1 MAGFLPDSFI
11 QRVLDE
17 TDIVSLIDSYIPLQK
32 KGKDHWSL
40 CPFCEDGNNP
50 SFSVSSQK
58 QFYYCFRC
66 RASGNAI
73 GFLMN
78 YQSKDFL
85 DAIETLATNA
95 GLEIPQKIQGESF
108 EKYKKIIDANGL
120 ARDFFSRQMKDSP
133 EGKKVLDYLL
143 SRGISE
149 EILKEFEIGFA
160 PSGWDNLKDYFVKLE
175 QQELIK
181 NEIGLFKKNEKNNIY
196 DVFRNRIIFPI
207 KSKKGHVIGFGGRV
221 IDEEMPKYLNSPEN
235 EVFKKGKELYGLHE
249 VLKNNRNLKKIIVV
263 EGYTDVLSLFSNKI
277 SYAVATLGIAT
288 SKIHLDKLFGYV
300 DEVVFCFDGDEA
312 GMKAAESAMKISLPI
327 IKDGKILKFLFL
339 PNEHDPS
346 SLLEEEGRDEFEERI
361 EKAMVLSDYIFR
373 LILNKYGDSIEEK
386 AAASKEFISLI
397 SSMPSSNYKN
407 ILIQEFSKK
416 VDIKLGE
423 ENKIIPERKKI
434 QKIEEKEISYEL
446 DKVTKSII
454 KTLIECPELS
464 HLEEVD
470 FLVELNDEFI
480 SKFINFLRS
489 KEGLTFPMILPAFE
503 EKKSFLISLTE
514 DRNLISPDAATEYI
528 VQAINYLKKSDETNF
543 QDKLKSKYF
552 EGTMAENEKI
562 ELKKILLENF
572 ENLDQEEIKI
582 LKDI

>member
-108 EKYKKIIDANGL
+108 EKYKKIIDANEH
-120 ARDFFSRQMKDSP
+120 AKDFFLRQLRDNP
-133 EGKKVLDYLL
+133 EGKQVLDYLL
-143 SRGISE
+143 NRGISE
-149 EILKEFEIGFA
+149 EVLKEFEIGFA
-160 PSGWDNLKDYFVKLE
+160 PSGWANLKDYFLKLE
-175 QQELIK
+175 KHDFIK
-181 NEIGLFKKNEKNNIY
+181 NETGLFKKNEKNNVY

-221 IDEEMPKYLNSPEN
+221 IDKEMPKYLNSSEN
-235 EVFKKGKELYGLHE
+235 EVFKKGKELYGFHE
-249 VLKNNRNLKKIIVV
+249 VLKNNRNLKKILVV

-288 SKIHLDKLFGYV
+288 SKIHLEKLFGCV

-312 GMKAAESAMKISLPI
+312 GMKAAESAMKISLPT

-339 PNEHDPS
+339 PDAHDPS
-346 SLLEEEGRDEFEERI
+346 SLLEDEGRDEFEERLD
-361 EKAMVLSDYIFR
+361 KAMVLSDYIFN
-373 LILNKYGDSIEEK
+373 LILNKHGNSIEEK
-386 AAASKEFISLI
+386 AAASKEFMSLI
-397 SSMPSSNYKN
+397 SPMPSSNYKN
-407 ILIQEFSKK
+407 ILMQEFSKK
-416 VDIKLGE
+416 VDIKLE
-423 ENKIIPERKKI
+423 AENKKNPERKKI
-434 QKIEEKEISYEL
+434 QKAEEKEISFEL

-470 FLVELNDEFI
+470 YLANLNDEFI
-480 SKFINFLRS
+480 SNFINFLRS
-489 KEGLTFPMILPAFE
+489 KEGLTFPMILHAFE
-503 EKKSFLISLTE
+503 EQKSFLIGLIE
-514 DRNLISPDAATEYI
+514 DKNLISSNAAEEYI
-528 VQAINYLKKSDETNF
+528 VQAVNFLKKNDKINF

-552 EGTMAENEKI
+552 EGSLTEKEKI
-562 ELKKILLENF
+562 ELKKIFLENF
-572 ENLDQEEIKI
+572 ENLNETEINI
-582 LKDI
+582 LKEI

>member
-108 EKYKKIIDANGL
+108 EKYKKIIDANEH
-120 ARDFFSRQMKDSP
+120 ARDFFLRQLRDNP
-133 EGKKVLDYLL
+133 EGKQVLDYLL
-143 SRGISE
+143 NRGISE
-149 EILKEFEIGFA
+149 EVLKEFEIGFA
-160 PSGWDNLKDYFVKLE
+160 PSGWANLKDYFLKLE
-175 QQELIK
+175 KHDFIK
-181 NEIGLFKKNEKNNIY
+181 NETGLFKKNEKNNVY

-221 IDEEMPKYLNSPEN
+221 IDKEMPKYLNSSEN
-235 EVFKKGKELYGLHE
+235 EVFKKGKELYGFHE
-249 VLKNNRNLKKIIVV
+249 VLKNNRNLKKILVV

-288 SKIHLDKLFGYV
+288 SKIHLEKLFGCV

-312 GMKAAESAMKISLPI
+312 GMKAAESAMKISLPT

-339 PNEHDPS
+339 PDAHDPS
-346 SLLEEEGRDEFEERI
+346 SLLEDEGRDEFEERLD
-361 EKAMVLSDYIFR
+361 KAMVLSDYIFN
-373 LILNKYGDSIEEK
+373 LILNKHGNSIEEK
-386 AAASKEFISLI
+386 AAASKEFMSLI
-397 SSMPSSNYKN
+397 SPMPSSNYKN
-407 ILIQEFSKK
+407 ILMQEFSKK
-416 VDIKLGE
+416 VDIKLE
-423 ENKIIPERKKI
+423 AENKKNPERKKI
-434 QKIEEKEISYEL
+434 QKAEEKEISFEL

-454 KTLIECPELS
+454 KTLIERPELS

-470 FLVELNDEFI
+470 YLVNLNDEFI
-480 SKFINFLRS
+480 SNFINFLRS
-489 KEGLTFPMILPAFE
+489 KEGLTFPMILHAFE
-503 EKKSFLISLTE
+503 EQKSFLIGLIE
-514 DRNLISPDAATEYI
+514 DKNLISSDAAEEYI
-528 VQAINYLKKSDETNF
+528 IQAVNFLKKNDKTNF

-552 EGTMAENEKI
+552 EGSLTEKEKI
-562 ELKKILLENF
+562 ELKKIFLENF
-572 ENLDQEEIKI
+572 ENLNETEINI
-582 LKDI
+582 LKEI

>member
-95 GLEIPQKIQGESF
+95 GLEITQKIQGESF

-120 ARDFFSRQMKDSP
+120 ARDFFLRQMKDSP

-339 PNEHDPS
+339 PNQHDPS

-373 LILNKYGDSIEEK
+373 LILDKYGDSIEEK
-386 AAASKEFISLI
+386 AAASKEFMSLI

-470 FLVELNDEFI
+470 FLVESNDEFI

-489 KEGLTFPMILPAFE
+489 KEGLTFPMILHAFE

>member
-95 GLEIPQKIQGESF
+95 GLEIPQKIQSESF
-108 EKYKKIIDANGL
+108 EKYKQIIDANGL
-120 ARDFFSRQMKDSP
+120 ARDFFSRQMKDSL

-160 PSGWDNLKDYFVKLE
+160 PSGWANLKDYFVKLD

-221 IDEEMPKYLNSPEN
+221 IDEELPKYLNSPEN

-288 SKIHLDKLFGYV
+288 SKTHLEKLFGYV

-312 GMKAAESAMKISLPI
+312 GMKAAESAMKISLPT

-339 PNEHDPS
+339 PDEHDPS

-386 AAASKEFISLI
+386 AAASKEFMSLI
-397 SSMPSSNYKN
+397 SSMTSSNYKN

-416 VDIKLGE
+416 VDIKLEE

-434 QKIEEKEISYEL
+434 QKVEEKETTYEL
-446 DKVTKSII
+446 DKVTLSII

-489 KEGLTFPMILPAFE
+489 KEGLTFPMILHAFE
-503 EKKSFLISLTE
+503 EEKSFLISLTE
-514 DRNLISPDAATEYI
+514 DKNLISPDAAAEYI
-528 VQAINYLKKSDETNF
+528 IQAINYLKKSDETNF

-582 LKDI
+582 LKEI

>member
-108 EKYKKIIDANGL
+108 EKYKKIIDANEH
-120 ARDFFSRQMKDSP
+120 AKDFFLRQLRDNP
-133 EGKKVLDYLL
+133 EGKQVLDYLL
-143 SRGISE
+143 NRGISE
-149 EILKEFEIGFA
+149 EVLKEFEIGFA
-160 PSGWDNLKDYFVKLE
+160 PSGWANLKDYFLKLE
-175 QQELIK
+175 KHDFIK
-181 NEIGLFKKNEKNNIY
+181 NETGLFKKNEKNNVY

-221 IDEEMPKYLNSPEN
+221 IDKEMPKYLNSSEN
-235 EVFKKGKELYGLHE
+235 EVFKKGKELYGFHE
-249 VLKNNRNLKKIIVV
+249 VLKNNRNLKKILVV

-288 SKIHLDKLFGYV
+288 SKIHLEKLFGCV

-312 GMKAAESAMKISLPI
+312 GMKAAESAMKISLPT

-339 PNEHDPS
+339 PDAHDPS
-346 SLLEEEGRDEFEERI
+346 SLLEDEGRDEFEERLD
-361 EKAMVLSDYIFR
+361 KAMVLSDYIFN
-373 LILNKYGDSIEEK
+373 LILNKHGNSIEEK
-386 AAASKEFISLI
+386 AAASKEFMSLI
-397 SSMPSSNYKN
+397 SPMPSSNYKN

-416 VDIKLGE
+416 VDIKLE
-423 ENKIIPERKKI
+423 AENKKNPERKKI
-434 QKIEEKEISYEL
+434 QKAEEKEISFEL

-470 FLVELNDEFI
+470 YLANLNDEFI
-480 SKFINFLRS
+480 SNFINFLRS
-489 KEGLTFPMILPAFE
+489 KEGLTFPMILHAFE
-503 EKKSFLISLTE
+503 EQKSFLIGLIE
-514 DRNLISPDAATEYI
+514 DKNLISSNAAEEYI
-528 VQAINYLKKSDETNF
+528 VQAVNFLKKNDKINF

-552 EGTMAENEKI
+552 EGSLTEKEKI
-562 ELKKILLENF
+562 ELKKIFLENF
-572 ENLDQEEIKI
+572 ENLNETEINI
-582 LKDI
+582 LKEI

>member
-85 DAIETLATNA
+85 DAIETLAINA

-120 ARDFFSRQMKDSP
+120 ARDFFSRQMKDNP

-160 PSGWDNLKDYFVKLE
+160 PSGWSNLKDYFVKLE

-288 SKIHLDKLFGYV
+288 SKTHLEKLFGYV

-312 GMKAAESAMKISLPI
+312 GMKAAESAMKISLPT

-339 PNEHDPS
+339 PDEHDPS

-386 AAASKEFISLI
+386 AAASKEFMILI
-397 SSMPSSNYKN
+397 SSMPSSNFKN

-416 VDIKLGE
+416 VDIKLEE

-470 FLVELNDEFI
+470 FLVELNDEFV

-489 KEGLTFPMILPAFE
+489 KEGLTFPMILHAFE

-514 DRNLISPDAATEYI
+514 DKNLISPDAAEEYI
-528 VQAINYLKKSDETNF
+528 IQAINYLKKSDETNF

-582 LKDI
+582 LKEI

>member
-95 GLEIPQKIQGESF
+95 GLEIPQKIHGESF

-339 PNEHDPS
+339 PNQHDPS

-373 LILNKYGDSIEEK
+373 LILDKYGDSIEEK
-386 AAASKEFISLI
+386 AAASKEFMSLI

-470 FLVELNDEFI
+470 FLVESNDEFI

-489 KEGLTFPMILPAFE
+489 KEGLTFPMILHAFE

>member
-108 EKYKKIIDANGL
+108 EKYKKIIDANEH
-120 ARDFFSRQMKDSP
+120 AKDFFLRQLRDNP
-133 EGKKVLDYLL
+133 EGKQVLDYLL
-143 SRGISE
+143 NRGISE
-149 EILKEFEIGFA
+149 EVLKEFEIGFA
-160 PSGWDNLKDYFVKLE
+160 PSGWANLKDYFLKLE
-175 QQELIK
+175 KHDFIK
-181 NEIGLFKKNEKNNIY
+181 NETGLFKKNEKNNVY

-221 IDEEMPKYLNSPEN
+221 IDKEMPKYLNSSEN
-235 EVFKKGKELYGLHE
+235 EVFKKGKELYGFHE
-249 VLKNNRNLKKIIVV
+249 VLKNNRNLKKILVV

-288 SKIHLDKLFGYV
+288 SKIHLEKLFGCV
-300 DEVVFCFDGDEA
+300 DEVIFCFDGDEA
-312 GMKAAESAMKISLPI
+312 GMKAAESAMKISLPT

-339 PNEHDPS
+339 PDAHDPS
-346 SLLEEEGRDEFEERI
+346 SLLEDEGRDEFEERLD
-361 EKAMVLSDYIFR
+361 KAMVLSDYIFN
-373 LILNKYGDSIEEK
+373 LILNKHGNSIEEK
-386 AAASKEFISLI
+386 AAASKEFMSLI
-397 SSMPSSNYKN
+397 SPMPSSNYKN
-407 ILIQEFSKK
+407 ILMQEFSKK
-416 VDIKLGE
+416 VDIKLE
-423 ENKIIPERKKI
+423 AENKKNPERKKI
-434 QKIEEKEISYEL
+434 QKAKEKEISFEL

-454 KTLIECPELS
+454 KTLIERPELS

-470 FLVELNDEFI
+470 YLVNLNDEFI
-480 SKFINFLRS
+480 SNFINFLRS
-489 KEGLTFPMILPAFE
+489 KEGLTFPMILHAFE
-503 EKKSFLISLTE
+503 EQKSFLIGLIE
-514 DRNLISPDAATEYI
+514 DKNLISSDAAEEYI
-528 VQAINYLKKSDETNF
+528 IQAVNFLKKNDKTNF

-552 EGTMAENEKI
+552 EGSLTEKEKI
-562 ELKKILLENF
+562 ELKKIFLENF
-572 ENLDQEEIKI
+572 ENLDETEINI
-582 LKDI
+582 LKEI

>member
-108 EKYKKIIDANGL
+108 EKYKKIIDANEH
-120 ARDFFSRQMKDSP
+120 ARDFFLRQLRDNP
-133 EGKKVLDYLL
+133 EGKQVLDYLL
-143 SRGISE
+143 NRGISE
-149 EILKEFEIGFA
+149 EVLKEFEIGFA
-160 PSGWDNLKDYFVKLE
+160 PSGWANLKDYFLKLE
-175 QQELIK
+175 KHDFIK
-181 NEIGLFKKNEKNNIY
+181 NETGLFKKNEKNNVY

-221 IDEEMPKYLNSPEN
+221 IDKEMPKYLNSSEN
-235 EVFKKGKELYGLHE
+235 EVFKKGKELYGFHE
-249 VLKNNRNLKKIIVV
+249 VLKNNRNLKKILVV

-288 SKIHLDKLFGYV
+288 SKIHLEKLFGCV

-312 GMKAAESAMKISLPI
+312 GMKAAESAMKISLPT

-339 PNEHDPS
+339 PDAHDPS
-346 SLLEEEGRDEFEERI
+346 SLLEDEGRDEFEERLD
-361 EKAMVLSDYIFR
+361 KAMVLSEYIFN
-373 LILNKYGDSIEEK
+373 LILNKHGNSIEEK
-386 AAASKEFISLI
+386 AAASKEFMSLI
-397 SSMPSSNYKN
+397 SPMPSSNYKN
-407 ILIQEFSKK
+407 ILMQEFSKK
-416 VDIKLGE
+416 VDIKLE
-423 ENKIIPERKKI
+423 AENKKNPERKKI
-434 QKIEEKEISYEL
+434 QKAEEKEISFEL

-454 KTLIECPELS
+454 KTLIERPELS

-470 FLVELNDEFI
+470 YLVNLNDEFI
-480 SKFINFLRS
+480 SNFINFLRS
-489 KEGLTFPMILPAFE
+489 KEGLTFPMILHAFE
-503 EKKSFLISLTE
+503 EQKSFLIGLIE
-514 DRNLISPDAATEYI
+514 DKNLISSDAAEEYI
-528 VQAINYLKKSDETNF
+528 IQAVNFLKKNDKTNF

-552 EGTMAENEKI
+552 EGSLTEKEKI
-562 ELKKILLENF
+562 ELKKIFLENF
-572 ENLDQEEIKI
+572 ENLNETEINI
-582 LKDI
+582 LKEI

>member
-1 MAGFLPDSFI
+1 
-11 QRVLDE
+11 
-17 TDIVSLIDSYIPLQK
+17 
-32 KGKDHWSL
+32 
-40 CPFCEDGNNP
+40 
-50 SFSVSSQK
+50 
-58 QFYYCFRC
+58 
-66 RASGNAI
+66 
-73 GFLMN
+73 
-78 YQSKDFL
+78 
-85 DAIETLATNA
+85 
-95 GLEIPQKIQGESF
+95 
-108 EKYKKIIDANGL
+108 
-120 ARDFFSRQMKDSP
+120 MKDSP

-373 LILNKYGDSIEEK
+373 LILDKYGDSIEEK
-386 AAASKEFISLI
+386 AAASKEFMSLI

-489 KEGLTFPMILPAFE
+489 KEGLTFPMILHAFE

>member
-17 TDIVSLIDSYIPLQK
+17 TDIVSLIDSHIPLQK

-78 YQSKDFL
+78 YKSKDFL
-85 DAIETLATNA
+85 DAVETLATNA
-95 GLEIPQKIQGESF
+95 GLEIPRKIQGEFF
-108 EKYKKIIDANGL
+108 EKYKKIVDANGL
-120 ARDFFSRQMKDSP
+120 ARDFFSRQMKDSS

-160 PSGWDNLKDYFVKLE
+160 PSGWANLKDYFMKLE
-175 QQELIK
+175 KQELIK

-207 KSKKGHVIGFGGRV
+207 KSNKGHVIGFGGRV
-221 IDEEMPKYLNSPEN
+221 IDEEMPKYLNSSEN

-288 SKIHLDKLFGYV
+288 SKTHLEKLFGYV
-300 DEVVFCFDGDEA
+300 DEVIFCFDGDEA
-312 GMKAAESAMKISLPI
+312 GMKAAESAMKISLPT

-339 PNEHDPS
+339 PDGHDPS
-346 SLLEEEGRDEFEERI
+346 SLLEEEGRGEFEERI
-361 EKAMVLSDYIFR
+361 EKAMVLSDYIFK
-373 LILNKYGDSIEEK
+373 LILIKYGDSIEEK
-386 AAASKEFISLI
+386 AAASKEFMSLI
-397 SSMPSSNYKN
+397 SSMTSSNYKN

-416 VDIKLGE
+416 VDIKLEE
-423 ENKIIPERKKI
+423 ENKIIPKRKKI
-434 QKIEEKEISYEL
+434 QIVEKKEISYEL

-470 FLVELNDEFI
+470 FLLEANDEFV

-489 KEGLTFPMILPAFE
+489 KEGPTFPMILHAFE
-503 EKKSFLISLTE
+503 GQKSFLIGLTE
-514 DRNLISPDAATEYI
+514 DKNLISPDAAEEYI
-528 VQAINYLKKSDETNF
+528 IQAINYLKKSDETNF
-543 QDKLKSKYF
+543 QDKLKTKYF

-572 ENLDQEEIKI
+572 ENLDKTEIKI
-582 LKDI
+582 LKEI

>member
-40 CPFCEDGNNP
+40 CPFCEDGSNP

-95 GLEIPQKIQGESF
+95 GLEIPQKIQSESF

-120 ARDFFSRQMKDSP
+120 ARDFFLRQMKDSP

-249 VLKNNRNLKKIIVV
+249 VLKNNRNLKKIVVV

-288 SKIHLDKLFGYV
+288 SKIHLEKLFGYV

-312 GMKAAESAMKISLPI
+312 GMKAAESAMKISLPT

-339 PNEHDPS
+339 PDEHDPS

-416 VDIKLGE
+416 VDIKLEE

-434 QKIEEKEISYEL
+434 QKVEEKEISYEL

-489 KEGLTFPMILPAFE
+489 KDGLTFPMILHAFE

-514 DRNLISPDAATEYI
+514 DKNLISPDAAAEYI
-528 VQAINYLKKSDETNF
+528 IQAINYLKKSDETNF

-582 LKDI
+582 LKEI

>member
-160 PSGWDNLKDYFVKLE
+160 PSGWANLKDYFVKLE

-288 SKIHLDKLFGYV
+288 SKIHLEKLFGYV

-373 LILNKYGDSIEEK
+373 LILDKYGDSIEEK
-386 AAASKEFISLI
+386 AAASKEFMSLI

-470 FLVELNDEFI
+470 FLVESNDEFI

-489 KEGLTFPMILPAFE
+489 KEGLTFPMILHAFE

-562 ELKKILLENF
+562 ELKKLLLENF

>member
-108 EKYKKIIDANGL
+108 EKYKKIIDANEH
-120 ARDFFSRQMKDSP
+120 ARDFFLRQLRDNP
-133 EGKKVLDYLL
+133 EGKQVLDYLL
-143 SRGISE
+143 NRGISE
-149 EILKEFEIGFA
+149 EVLKEFEIGFA
-160 PSGWDNLKDYFVKLE
+160 PSGWANLKDYFLKLE
-175 QQELIK
+175 KHDFIK
-181 NEIGLFKKNEKNNIY
+181 NETGLFKKNEKNNVY

-221 IDEEMPKYLNSPEN
+221 IDKEMPKYLNSSEN
-235 EVFKKGKELYGLHE
+235 EVFKKGKELYGFHE
-249 VLKNNRNLKKIIVV
+249 VLKNNRNLKKILVV

-288 SKIHLDKLFGYV
+288 SKIHLEKLFGCV

-312 GMKAAESAMKISLPI
+312 GMKAAESAMKISLPT

-339 PNEHDPS
+339 PDAHDPS
-346 SLLEEEGRDEFEERI
+346 SLLEDEGRDEFEERLD
-361 EKAMVLSDYIFR
+361 KAMVLSDYIFN
-373 LILNKYGDSIEEK
+373 LILNKHGNSIEEK
-386 AAASKEFISLI
+386 AAASKEFMSLI
-397 SSMPSSNYKN
+397 SPMPSSNYKN
-407 ILIQEFSKK
+407 ILMQEFSKK
-416 VDIKLGE
+416 VDIKLE
-423 ENKIIPERKKI
+423 AENKKNPERKKI
-434 QKIEEKEISYEL
+434 QKAEEKEISFEL

-454 KTLIECPELS
+454 KTLIERPELS

-470 FLVELNDEFI
+470 YLVNLNDEFI
-480 SKFINFLRS
+480 SNFINFLRS
-489 KEGLTFPMILPAFE
+489 KEGLTFPMILHAFE
-503 EKKSFLISLTE
+503 EQKSFLIGLIE
-514 DRNLISPDAATEYI
+514 DKNLISSDAAEEYI
-528 VQAINYLKKSDETNF
+528 IQAVNFLKKNDKTNF

-582 LKDI
+582 LKEI

>member
-373 LILNKYGDSIEEK
+373 LILDKYGDSIEEK
-386 AAASKEFISLI
+386 AAASKEFMSLI

-489 KEGLTFPMILPAFE
+489 KDGLTFPMILHAFE

-514 DRNLISPDAATEYI
+514 DRNLISPDAAAEYI
-528 VQAINYLKKSDETNF
+528 IQAINYLKKSDETNF

-582 LKDI
+582 LKEI

>member
-95 GLEIPQKIQGESF
+95 GLEIPQKIQSESF

-120 ARDFFSRQMKDSP
+120 ARDFFLRQMKDSP

-160 PSGWDNLKDYFVKLE
+160 PSGWANLKDYFVKLE

-373 LILNKYGDSIEEK
+373 LILDKYGDSIEEK
-386 AAASKEFISLI
+386 AAASKEFMSLI

-470 FLVELNDEFI
+470 FLVESNDEFI

-489 KEGLTFPMILPAFE
+489 KEGLTFPMILHAFE

-582 LKDI
+582 LKEI

>member
-108 EKYKKIIDANGL
+108 EKYKKIIDANEH
-120 ARDFFSRQMKDSP
+120 ARDFFLRQLRDNP
-133 EGKKVLDYLL
+133 EGKQVLDYLL
-143 SRGISE
+143 NRGISE
-149 EILKEFEIGFA
+149 EVLKEFEIGFA
-160 PSGWDNLKDYFVKLE
+160 PSGWANLKDYFLKLE
-175 QQELIK
+175 KHDFIK
-181 NEIGLFKKNEKNNIY
+181 NETGLFKKNEKNNVY

-221 IDEEMPKYLNSPEN
+221 IDKEMPKYLNSSEN
-235 EVFKKGKELYGLHE
+235 EVFKKGKELYGFHE
-249 VLKNNRNLKKIIVV
+249 VLKNNRNLKKILVV

-288 SKIHLDKLFGYV
+288 SKIHLEKLFGCV

-312 GMKAAESAMKISLPI
+312 GMKAAESAMKISLPT

-339 PNEHDPS
+339 PDAHDPS
-346 SLLEEEGRDEFEERI
+346 SLLEDEGRDEFEERLD
-361 EKAMVLSDYIFR
+361 KAMVLSDYIFN
-373 LILNKYGDSIEEK
+373 LILNKHGNSIEEK
-386 AAASKEFISLI
+386 AAASKEFMSLI
-397 SSMPSSNYKN
+397 SPMPSSNYKN
-407 ILIQEFSKK
+407 ILMQEFSKK
-416 VDIKLGE
+416 VDIKLE
-423 ENKIIPERKKI
+423 AENKKNPERKKI
-434 QKIEEKEISYEL
+434 QKAEEKEISFEL

-454 KTLIECPELS
+454 KTLIERPELS

-470 FLVELNDEFI
+470 YLANLNDEFI
-480 SKFINFLRS
+480 SNFINFLRS
-489 KEGLTFPMILPAFE
+489 KEGLTFPMILHAFE
-503 EKKSFLISLTE
+503 EQKSFLIGLIE
-514 DRNLISPDAATEYI
+514 DKNLISSDAAEEYI
-528 VQAINYLKKSDETNF
+528 IQAVNFLKKNDKTNF

-552 EGTMAENEKI
+552 EGSLTEKEKI
-562 ELKKILLENF
+562 ELKKIFLENF
-572 ENLDQEEIKI
+572 ENLNETEINI
-582 LKDI
+582 LKEI

>member
-78 YQSKDFL
+78 FQSKDFL

-108 EKYKKIIDANGL
+108 EKYKKIIDANGH
-120 ARDFFSRQMKDSP
+120 ARDFFLRQLRDNP
-133 EGKKVLDYLL
+133 EGKRVLDYLL
-143 SRGISE
+143 NRGISE
-149 EILKEFEIGFA
+149 EVLKEFEIGFA
-160 PSGWDNLKDYFVKLE
+160 PSGWANLKDYFLKLE
-175 QQELIK
+175 KQDFIK

-196 DVFRNRIIFPI
+196 DTFRNRIIFPI

-221 IDEEMPKYLNSPEN
+221 IDKEMPKYLNSSEN
-235 EVFKKGKELYGLHE
+235 EVFKKGKELYGFHE
-249 VLKNNRNLKKIIVV
+249 VLKNNRNLKKILVV

-288 SKIHLDKLFGYV
+288 SKTHLEKLFGYV

-312 GMKAAESAMKISLPI
+312 GMKAAESAMKISLPT

-339 PNEHDPS
+339 PDAHDPS

-361 EKAMVLSDYIFR
+361 DKAMVLSEYIFN
-373 LILNKYGDSIEEK
+373 LVLNKHGNSIEEK
-386 AAASKEFISLI
+386 AAASKEFMSLI
-397 SSMPSSNYKN
+397 SPMPSSNYKN
-407 ILIQEFSKK
+407 ILMQEFSKK
-416 VDIKLGE
+416 VDIKLE
-423 ENKIIPERKKI
+423 AENKINPERKKI
-434 QKIEEKEISYEL
+434 QKAEEKEISFEL

-454 KTLIECPELS
+454 KTLIERPELS

-470 FLVELNDEFI
+470 HLMNLNDEFI
-480 SKFINFLRS
+480 SNFINFLRS
-489 KEGLTFPMILPAFE
+489 KEGLTFPMILHAFE
-503 EKKSFLISLTE
+503 EQKSFLISLTE
-514 DRNLISPDAATEYI
+514 DKNLISSEVAEEYI
-528 VQAINYLKKSDETNF
+528 IQAVSFLKKNDKTNF

-552 EGTMAENEKI
+552 EGSMTEKEKI
-562 ELKKILLENF
+562 ELKKIFLENF
-572 ENLDQEEIKI
+572 ENLDETEINI
-582 LKDI
+582 LKKI

>member
-95 GLEIPQKIQGESF
+95 GLEITQKIQGESF

-120 ARDFFSRQMKDSP
+120 ARDFFLRQMKDSP

-160 PSGWDNLKDYFVKLE
+160 PSGWANLKDYFVKLE

-249 VLKNNRNLKKIIVV
+249 VLKNNRNLKKIIVD

-277 SYAVATLGIAT
+277 SYAVATFGIAT
-288 SKIHLDKLFGYV
+288 SKIHLEKLFGYV

-312 GMKAAESAMKISLPI
+312 GMKAAESAMKISLPT

-339 PNEHDPS
+339 PDEHDPS

-373 LILNKYGDSIEEK
+373 LILDKYGDSIEEK
-386 AAASKEFISLI
+386 AAASKEFMSLI
-397 SSMPSSNYKN
+397 SSMTSSNYKN

-416 VDIKLGE
+416 VDIKLEE

-434 QKIEEKEISYEL
+434 QKVEEKEISYEL

-489 KEGLTFPMILPAFE
+489 KDGLTFPMILHAFE

-514 DRNLISPDAATEYI
+514 DKNLISPDAAAEYI
-528 VQAINYLKKSDETNF
+528 IQAINYLKKSDETNF

-582 LKDI
+582 LKEI

>member
-373 LILNKYGDSIEEK
+373 LILDKYGDSIEEK
-386 AAASKEFISLI
+386 AAASKEFMSLI

-470 FLVELNDEFI
+470 FLVESNDEFI

-489 KEGLTFPMILPAFE
+489 KEGLTFPMILHAFE

-543 QDKLKSKYF
+543 QAKLKSKYF

>member
-95 GLEIPQKIQGESF
+95 GLEIPQKIQSESF

-120 ARDFFSRQMKDSP
+120 ARDFFLRQMKDSP

-160 PSGWDNLKDYFVKLE
+160 PSGWANLKDYFVKLE

-221 IDEEMPKYLNSPEN
+221 IDEEMPKYLNSSEN

-288 SKIHLDKLFGYV
+288 SKTHLEKLFGYV

-312 GMKAAESAMKISLPI
+312 GMKAAESAMKISLPT

-339 PNEHDPS
+339 PDEHDPS

-373 LILNKYGDSIEEK
+373 LILDKYGDSIEEK
-386 AAASKEFISLI
+386 AAASKEFMSLI
-397 SSMPSSNYKN
+397 SSMTSSNYKN

-416 VDIKLGE
+416 VDIKLEE

-434 QKIEEKEISYEL
+434 QKVEEKEITYEL
-446 DKVTKSII
+446 DKVTLSII

-489 KEGLTFPMILPAFE
+489 KDGLTFPMILHAFE

-514 DRNLISPDAATEYI
+514 DKNLISPDAAAEYI
-528 VQAINYLKKSDETNF
+528 IQAINYLKKSDETNF

-582 LKDI
+582 LKEI